1 MSGGIVSREAFA
13 EGRLPLVDDKFLAQS
28 LALEAGYRYSDYNLG
43 FKTNTYKIGLEWS
56 PISELRLRGSF
67 QRAVRAPNVI
77 ELFSPQS
84 VALDGEHRPLRRYGR
99 ATCRQGHHGG
109 AMRCGGC
116 SGDSNLRR
124 YAEFGRSIQRLDRR

>member
-1 MSGGIVSREAFA
+1 M
-13 EGRLPLVDDKFLAQS
+13 PLVDDKFLAQS

-43 FKTNTYKIGLEWS
+43 FKTNTYKFGLEWS

-84 VALDGEHRPLRRYGR
+84 VALDGNIDPCAGTGGANRG
-99 ATCRQGHHGG
+99 QGHHAG
-109 AMRCGGC
+109 AMRCRRR
-116 SGDSNLRR
+116 SGRRLRHR
-124 YAEFGRSIQRLDRR
+124 YTEIRPPSTMA